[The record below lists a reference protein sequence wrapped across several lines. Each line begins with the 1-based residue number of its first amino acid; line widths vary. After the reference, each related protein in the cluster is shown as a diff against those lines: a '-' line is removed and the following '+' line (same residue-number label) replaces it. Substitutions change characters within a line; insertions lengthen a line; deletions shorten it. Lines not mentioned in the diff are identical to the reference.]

1 LTLEI
6 ARRVLKE
13 EAEAIQALI
22 PRLGPSFDSAVSML
36 AACAGRVVVS
46 GMGKS
51 GLIGAKIAATL
62 ASTGTPA
69 LFLHPADAIHGDL
82 GMVAPGDVVLGLSS
96 SGETEEMIRMVEFLK
111 RLGVPLIALTG
122 SLESTLARHSQVFL
136 DVGVEREAGPM
147 GLVPTAS
154 TTAALAMGDALAVAL
169 LEKKG
174 FTARDFAKYHPGGR
188 IGRNLLT
195 VENLM
200 HPRESCP
207 TVGEAAPL
215 VDAVREI
222 SAKKLGMTCV
232 ESVDGTLAGVITD
245 GDLRRCLE
253 RGVDLLSKRAGD
265 CMTRSPV
272 SISKLETAAR
282 ALHLLETRKIT
293 SLVVLSEDRKIEG
306 VLHIHDLWRTQ
317 LF

>member
-1 LTLEI
+1 MSLDI

-22 PRLGPSFDSAVSML
+22 PRLGPSFETAVTIL
-36 AACAGRVVVS
+36 ASCAGRVVVS

-62 ASTGTPA
+62 ASTGTPS

-96 SGETEEMIRMVEFLK
+96 SGETEEIVRMVEFLK

-122 SLESTLARHSQVFL
+122 SVESTLARHSQVVL
-136 DVGVEREAGPM
+136 DVGVVREAGPL

-169 LEKKG
+169 LERKG
-174 FTARDFAKYHPGGR
+174 FTARDFARYHPGGR
-188 IGRNLLT
+188 IGRNILT

-200 HPRESCP
+200 HPRATCP
-207 TVGEAAPL
+207 VVAETASL

-232 ESVDGTLAGVITD
+232 ESKDGTLAGVITD

-253 RGVDLLSKRAGD
+253 RGVDLLAQRARD
-265 CMTRSPV
+265 CMTASPV
-272 SISKLETAAR
+272 SISRLETAAR

-293 SLVVLSEDRKIEG
+293 SLVVLSEDRRLEG
-306 VLHIHDLWRTQ
+306 ILHIHDLWRTQ

>member
-1 LTLEI
+1 MSLDI
-6 ARRVLKE
+6 ARRVLRE

-22 PRLGPSFDSAVSML
+22 PRLGPSFDTAVTLL
-36 AACAGRVVVS
+36 ASCAGRVVVS

-62 ASTGTPA
+62 ASTGTPSF
-69 LFLHPADAIHGDL
+69 FLHPADAIHGDL

-96 SGETEEMIRMVEFLK
+96 SGETEEMVRMVEFLK
-111 RLGVPLIALTG
+111 RLGVPLIALIG
-122 SLESTLARHSQVFL
+122 NLESTLGRHSLVAL
-136 DVGVEREAGPM
+136 DVGVPREAGPM
-147 GLVPTAS
+147 GLVPTTS

-188 IGRNLLT
+188 IGRNILT

-200 HPRESCP
+200 HSRESCP
-207 TVGEAAPL
+207 VVGEASSL
-215 VDAVREI
+215 VEAVREI

-232 ESVDGTLAGVITD
+232 ESADGTLAGVITD

-253 RGVDLLSKRAGD
+253 RGVDLLTKQARD

-272 SISKLETAAR
+272 SISRHETAAR

-293 SLVVLSEDRKIEG
+293 SLVVLAEDRRIEG
-306 VLHIHDLWRTQ
+306 VLHLHDLWRTQ